1 MSNFNESQLAER
13 QCCETLLTIAKYEI
27 DSMQQEREFPSNGVY
42 IQDVNY
48 KLWKAEDWDGSV
60 KPNAI
65 AVIENDDKF
74 LIALTQ
80 PQKMSLNDISTVDFW
95 HDIEIENNK
104 ITNMYARYDGMGKT
118 ASILKTQ
125 PSTEYAAGYCN
136 AFIFPDGKT
145 RGYLPTGDQLQLA
158 YQNKVDVTAALQ
170 KCGGAKMESEYY
182 WSSSSGHFYEGY
194 SRGEMFRWIGG
205 YGNGCLINSKRC
217 VRPFADFQ

>member
-170 KCGGAKMESEYY
+170 K
-182 WSSSSGHFYEGY
+182 
-194 SRGEMFRWIGG
+194 
-205 YGNGCLINSKRC
+205 
-217 VRPFADFQ
+217 